1 MRALAFCSIL
11 AVAVACASG
20 KDAAESDPGAARD
33 SVEKPNDSTAA
44 RVGADSVAANAG
56 SANPSVPAESG
67 TAPRPATGKAAT
79 DISVTSTSAAVTG
92 DSVLRRDS
100 IIGRD
105 SAFGPRYRIDSAGKL
120 VPIRRP

>member
-20 KDAAESDPGAARD
+20 KDAAESDAGTATD
-33 SVEKPNDSTAA
+33 SVSQLADSATG
-44 RVGADSVAANAG
+44 RVGADSVA
-56 SANPSVPAESG
+56 G
-67 TAPRPATGKAAT
+67 TAAK
-79 DISVTSTSAAVTG
+79 DVSVTSTSAAVIG
-92 DSVLRRDS
+92 DSVVRRDS

-105 SAFGPRYRIDSAGKL
+105 SAFGPRYRVDSTGKL